1 MLARF
6 VGRMLTQLRKM
17 EKEGNFMKV
26 KTGYLVREIADC
38 HIVVPIGERVI
49 EFKGIMTLNDTG
61 NFIWKCLSE
70 DRSFDQLLQSILDE
84 YEIDEATAKGDLN
97 EFLKVARESGVL
109 EE

>member
-1 MLARF
+1 
-6 VGRMLTQLRKM
+6 
-17 EKEGNFMKV
+17 MKV

-61 NFIWKCLSE
+61 NFIWKCLS
-70 DRSFDQLLQSILDE
+70 DDISDSQLLQSILAE
-84 YEIDEATAKGDLN
+84 YEIDEATARTDLD
-97 EFLKVARESGVL
+97 EFLQAARESGVL

>member
-1 MLARF
+1 
-6 VGRMLTQLRKM
+6 
-17 EKEGNFMKV
+17 MKL

-61 NFIWKCLSE
+61 NFIWKCLSDDISDSE
-70 DRSFDQLLQSILDE
+70 LLHSVLEE
-84 YEIDEATAKGDLN
+84 YEIDEATAKVDLD
-97 EFLKVARESGVL
+97 EFLKLARDSGVF